1 MTRVLLT
8 GATGY
13 VGGELLPVLLE
24 RGHGVRA
31 LTRDPSKAHLR
42 GNVEVVA
49 GDVVRGSGLDEALSG
64 IDVALYLVH
73 SMGGD
78 NRTFADADRR
88 AATAFAQAATT
99 AGVGRVIYLGGLAG
113 SSEHLR
119 SREEVADLL
128 REHGPPLVHARAA
141 MVIGPGSASFVM
153 MRTLV
158 DRLPVMICP
167 RWIDTRSQPI
177 AIADVTRALADLVE
191 RDDAPQDVELGGA
204 DVLTYR
210 EMMRRYA
217 VVAGRRPPAIV
228 PVPVLTPQLSSHWV
242 SLVTPVDSGLARPLI
257 DGLSSEMVVRTLP
270 PRGINDA
277 PLGFDDAVRAAL
289 EG

>member
-24 RGHGVRA
+24 RGHSVRA
-31 LTRDPSKAHLR
+31 LSRDPSRARLPEDL
-42 GNVEVVA
+42 EVVA
-49 GDVVRGSGLDEALSG
+49 GDVVRGTGLAEALAG
-64 IDVALYLVH
+64 IEVALYLVH
-73 SMGGD
+73 SMGAGAGG
-78 NRTFADADRR
+78 FADADRR
-88 AATAFAQAATT
+88 AATALAQAAKR
-99 AGVGRVIYLGGLAG
+99 AGVQRVVYLGGLPG
-113 SSEHLR
+113 NSEHLR

-141 MVIGPGSASFVM
+141 MVIGAGSASFAM

-158 DRLPVMICP
+158 DRLPLMVCP

-177 AIADVTRALADLVE
+177 AIADVTRVLADLVAG
-191 RDDAPQDVELGGA
+191 DDAPDDVELGGA

-217 VVAGRRPPAIV
+217 AVAGRRAPVIV
-228 PVPVLTPQLSSHWV
+228 PVPVLTPRLSSLWV

-257 DGLSSEMVVRTLP
+257 DGLSSEMVVRTP
-270 PRGINDA
+270 PPPGINDA
-277 PLGFDDAVRAAL
+277 PRGFDDAVRAAL
-289 EG
+289 GG